1 MSNGNSDLTF
11 RALPV
16 LPFPSPKNRCE
27 AHKLPYI
34 GGKGGPSQS
43 LKPSIL
49 SMPRAS
55 GQQPLDLIFHDYP
68 EGNTLHGV
76 HGAVK

>member
-43 LKPSIL
+43 LKP
-49 SMPRAS
+49 P
-55 GQQPLDLIFHDYP
+55 IFIHA
-68 EGNTLHGV
+68 EGELRRVNYFCRSRQLFLPV
-76 HGAVK
+76 AAKVN

>member
-43 LKPSIL
+43 LKPPIFIHAEGEWPAAARSNFPRL
-49 SMPRAS
+49 SGR
-55 GQQPLDLIFHDYP
+55 
-68 EGNTLHGV
+68 
-76 HGAVK
+76 